1 MQFLKYVVQDAVQK
15 HPFQRVAGLTPDE
28 FSELMTDILENALQ
42 SHEFQERLSNEIKEA
57 ARQLRHR

>member
-1 MQFLKYVVQDAVQK
+1 MQFLKDAVADAVK
-15 HPFQRVAGLTPDE
+15 RHPFQRVADLTPNE

-42 SHEFQERLSNEIKEA
+42 SHEFQERLYNEIKEA